1 MFICCRGDIKAYT
14 ALFSFSL
21 NGFSSNKDKE
31 SFLFSSLLS
40 GSISELLGDTNE
52 PLRDLGVVL
61 PGVVMSLGLSME
73 DLLDLGL
80 EMEDAVAL
88 FIGIPLVIKP
98 KVFTPPWPPFDALF
112 NCVGVATTRFLK
124 SSSLVFPPEEDE
136 LEVFL
141 P

>member
-1 MFICCRGDIKAYT
+1 MFICCSGDIKAYT
-14 ALFSFSL
+14 ALFSLSL
-21 NGFSSNKDKE
+21 NGFSSNKDNE
-31 SFLFSSLLS
+31 SFRFSSLLS
-40 GSISELLGDTNE
+40 GRMSELLGDTSE

-80 EMEDAVAL
+80 AMEDVAAR
-88 FIGIPLVIKP
+88 FIGIPFVIKP
-98 KVFTPPWPPFDALF
+98 KVLTPPVPPFDARF

-124 SSSLVFPPEEDE
+124 SSSFVFPPEEDE
-136 LEVFL
+136 LDVFL

>member
-1 MFICCRGDIKAYT
+1 MFS
-14 ALFSFSL
+14 LSL
-21 NGFSSNKDKE
+21 NGFSSNKDNE

-40 GSISELLGDTNE
+40 GSISELLGDTND

-80 EMEDAVAL
+80 EMEDVVAL
-88 FIGIPLVIKP
+88 FIGIPFVIKP
-98 KVFTPPWPPFDALF
+98 NVFTPPWPPFDARF
-112 NCVGVATTRFLK
+112 NWVGVATTRFLK
-124 SSSLVFPPEEDE
+124 SSSFAFPPEDDE